1 MYNGAEPPEV
11 STPNRYRLRVWRHQL
26 IRSIE
31 RLYWC
36 GVSYINPKTGLS
48 GAFVSLHFVYNWCQ
62 KWDPWTLNIITIEN
76 GTIAPLLGGDFVQG
90 LPSSPSGEVSMAAGA
105 WERSEDVGYRV
116 RLARA
121 GDTPSSRV
129 KSDRRPGNGGG
140 LVDLGHPVV
149 SESDGFTPMRRGDA
163 LPSSIGVEARSTSR
177 RGGYAAGVSSSQKPL
192 VMPGS

>member
-1 MYNGAEPPEV
+1 MIYTRLYTYNSELFNPLYW
-11 STPNRYRLRVWRHQL
+11 TYLLRLRPCTFTH
-26 IRSIE
+26 E
-31 RLYWC
+31 
-36 GVSYINPKTGLS
+36 LS
-48 GAFVSLHFVYNWCQ
+48 VFLREYVYNWCQ

-149 SESDGFTPMRRGDA
+149 SKSDGFTPMRRGDA
-163 LPSSIGVEARSTSR
+163 LPSSIGMEARSTSR
-177 RGGYAAGVSSSQKPL
+177 RGGLCSGCL
-192 VMPGS
+192 